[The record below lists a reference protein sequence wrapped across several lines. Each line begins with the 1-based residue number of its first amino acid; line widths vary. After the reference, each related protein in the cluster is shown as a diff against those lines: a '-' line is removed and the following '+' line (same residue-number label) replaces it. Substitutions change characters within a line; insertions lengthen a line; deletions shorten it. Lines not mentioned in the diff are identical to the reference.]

1 LRAYSFIVKCH
12 SEKGQNDL
20 TRRKFLVA
28 LCLPD
33 KHFHLTIFANDDS
46 RIVGT
51 EINASWPF

>member
-1 LRAYSFIVKCH
+1 MKCH

-20 TRRKFLVA
+20 TGRKFLVA

-33 KHFHLTIFANDDS
+33 EHFHLTVFTNDDG
-46 RIVGT
+46 RVVGT